1 MSKYYSSTKVSSS
14 MVLRNKLPCHLNL
27 LQPVS
32 RSAVVVTQKIG
43 TDQGVCDS
51 ICCAVLIRS
60 GVSNSL

>member
-1 MSKYYSSTKVSSS
+1 

-32 RSAVVVTQKIG
+32 RSAVVVTQKTG
-43 TDQGVCDS
+43 TDQGVCDL

-60 GVSNSL
+60 GVSNSVTP